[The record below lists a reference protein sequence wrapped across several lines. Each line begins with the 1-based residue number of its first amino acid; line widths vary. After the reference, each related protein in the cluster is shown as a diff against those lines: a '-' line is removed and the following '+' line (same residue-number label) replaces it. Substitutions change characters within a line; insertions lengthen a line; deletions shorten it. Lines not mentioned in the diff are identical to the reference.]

1 MILSTKGRYGLKAM
15 FELGLHHGTGPVPL
29 KVIAEKQRIPENY
42 LEQLIAIL
50 RKAGLVRSVRGA
62 QGGYM
67 LMKQPE
73 NITVAD
79 VLLTLEG
86 PLAPSECVLESES
99 SSCDNA
105 EKCITRTVWEK
116 ILISIHDVIDGM
128 TLQDMIDD
136 HQKINHTEENDQ
148 QENQNVKEQEMML

>member
-15 FELGLHHGTGPVPL
+15 FELGLHHGSGPVPL

-50 RKAGLVRSVRGA
+50 RKAGLVKSVRGA

-73 NITVAD
+73 NISVAD

-86 PLAPSECVLESES
+86 PLAPSECVLDSDS

-116 ILISIHDVIDGM
+116 ILNSIHDVIDTM
-128 TLQDMIDD
+128 TLQNMIED
-136 HQKINHTEENDQ
+136 HQKMNSLTVNNSKEEL
-148 QENQNVKEQEMML
+148 EQEMIK

>member
-15 FELGLHHGTGPVPL
+15 FELGLHHGRGPVPL
-29 KVIAEKQRIPENY
+29 KVIAVNQRIPENY

-50 RKAGLVRSVRGA
+50 RKAGLVKSVRGA

-67 LMKQPE
+67 MMKPPNE
-73 NITVAD
+73 ITVAD

-86 PLAPSECVLESES
+86 PLAPSECVMDSDK

-105 EKCITRTVWEK
+105 EKCITRTVWER
-116 ILISIHDVIDGM
+116 IRVSIHEVIEST

-136 HQKINHTEENDQ
+136 HEKINQTEENNESDQ
-148 QENQNVKEQEMML
+148 KEQEMMI

>member
-15 FELGLHHGTGPVPL
+15 FELGLHYGRGPVPL

-73 NITVAD
+73 HISVAD

-86 PLAPSECVLESES
+86 PLAPSECVLDSEN

-105 EKCITRTVWEK
+105 ERCITRTVWEK
-116 ILISIHDVIDGM
+116 ILNSIHDVIDTM
-128 TLQDMIDD
+128 TLQDMIND
-136 HQKINHTEENDQ
+136 HAKINNITLEKL
-148 QENQNVKEQEMML
+148 QEDKEQEMMI